1 MLYPIVRPALFQLDP
16 ERAHELT
23 FQQLRFISGTP
34 LEGLIRQS
42 RAVTPGDLHGADL

>member
-1 MLYPIVRPALFQLDP
+1 MLYPIVRPALFKLDP

-34 LEGLIRQS
+34 LEGLIRQNLPS
-42 RAVTPGDLHGADL
+42 RPVSYKG